1 VEWCEGW
8 RTRLIEVE
16 TRRIQTGTAPAG
28 PHCRDIIELR
38 VWPPMAGLHSAG
50 GGLLADSG
58 GSGCATAWHR
68 HLLQPKAGAIPFS
81 YRAGLAATVVEGRLR
96 TRRLTVHQKSR
107 LLRAYELDSP
117 CGNRAMRAGGCRG
130 CARPCIMCMAGV
142 VGEISESFGAWLM
155 LLSSAWEPR
164 TRLWHG
170 ERICSVFRMNPV
182 HADHLRAHSASY
194 AAGGFAEAKGKYRG
208 SIVESLAVLP
218 IGCCVAKNPDD
229 DVRVAGVVGSF
240 RCAEGVHMYV
250 CMHLVYVCMYV
261 CTVLCPPTGHGS
273 RTTRQHSVA
282 LLPVCTAGGGL

>member
-194 AAGGFAEAKGKYRG
+194 AAGGFAEAVSPKTRTTMSALPG
-208 SIVESLAVLP
+208 SLAHFDVLKVC
-218 IGCCVAKNPDD
+218 ICMCV
-229 DVRVAGVVGSF
+229 
-240 RCAEGVHMYV
+240 CTL
-250 CMHLVYVCMYV
+250 CMYVCMYV